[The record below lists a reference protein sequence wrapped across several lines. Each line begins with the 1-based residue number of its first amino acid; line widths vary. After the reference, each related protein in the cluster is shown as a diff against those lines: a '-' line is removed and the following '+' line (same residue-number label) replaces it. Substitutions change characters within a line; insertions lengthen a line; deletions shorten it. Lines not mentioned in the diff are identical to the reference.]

1 MNKTKSKSL
10 VLALL
15 IACSVETTTSSIE
28 PISNTTIEP
37 ISNTTTTT
45 ELNMDLALQNFQ
57 LAWEKNLKEPIT
69 LSINEKQLTANLFYY
84 WKWKGDK
91 WTPENQNFYEL
102 KVNGVSCYRIWSGMG
117 SAWLDEVHPVQDNYP
132 NRNETMK
139 AGVYGVPVRP
149 IGYWAVERYMCEE
162 DSIYG
167 TVSSLFGAPFYY
179 QDTWW
184 IYQGWIYQE
193 LRDWDIVDC
202 KSPCSYGNSAL
213 ATRVAIDLDDEIYS
227 AYIPNPT
234 EVEIEK
240 YDKGW
245 EEQLE
250 TFPVLT
256 KEEFDKSFEFYLTYR
271 LGRGN
276 YPFAELK
283 ITVDNENY
291 ICDRK
296 SRGMVI
302 PAFANEQHPIY
313 LYLLEAGDNE
323 EVDESIIDEVSEYPI
338 DEYFHTLSYNCG
350 VGDPYDSE
358 DRLGLYGPLF
368 FQDNQWWGFEIYED
382 DYWEKSGKRRLHAF
396 MKYFVKRVSL
406 GSTLYDE

>member
-1 MNKTKSKSL
+1 MKKLL
-10 VLALL
+10 VFLL
-15 IACSVETTTSSIE
+15 IFVSCGGNELSEEATTVPETTTT
-28 PISNTTIEP
+28 PIPEA
-37 ISNTTTTT
+37 TTTT
-45 ELNMDLALQNFQ
+45 LSKDVAFQNFKI
-57 LAWEKNLKEPIT
+57 AWEKNLKEPIT
-69 LSINEKQLTANLFYY
+69 LSLYEQQVAANFLYY

-91 WTPENQNFYEL
+91 WTPENENFYEL
-102 KVNGVSCYRIWSGMG
+102 KVNGVSCYRIWNAMG
-117 SAWLDEVHPVQDNYP
+117 SAWLDEVHPVGTEESYS
-132 NRNETMK
+132 K
-139 AGVYGVPVRP
+139 
-149 IGYWAVERYMCEE
+149 GYTAVERYMCEK
-162 DSIYG
+162 DSIFEAAA
-167 TVSSLFGAPFYY
+167 SLFGAPFFYK
-179 QDTWW
+179 DAWW
-184 IYQGWIYQE
+184 IYQDNQYA
-193 LRDWDIVDC
+193 RDLWDEIDC
-202 KSPCSYGNSAL
+202 ESPCASYVQNL
-213 ATRVAIDLDDEIYS
+213 ATRVQIDLDDEIYS

-256 KEEFDKSFEFYLTYR
+256 KEEFDKSLEFFLTYQ

-276 YPFAELK
+276 YPYAELK
-283 ITVDNENY
+283 ITVDNKNY

-302 PAFANEQHPIY
+302 PAFANEQHPFY
-313 LYLLEAGDNE
+313 LYLLEAGGNE
-323 EVDESIIDEVSEYPI
+323 EVDESIIGERDSVIIQGESYYRLYSLVL
-338 DEYFHTLSYNCG
+338 DYNCG

-368 FQDNQWWGFEIYED
+368 FQDNQWWGFESYED
-382 DYWEKSGKRRLHAF
+382 DYWEKSGKCDCMHF